1 MYDNKRSAK
10 RKWKN
15 ALIAVV
21 LTAGM
26 ILALPAWSVGSV
38 EAKEAGR
45 TKLDLTKSSTLT
57 FERPATV
64 APNQGKITV
73 DLYKVADAT
82 KPKKL
87 EGYEA
92 YELTIPSGSDFSE
105 LATALGEA
113 QKASNEMT
121 TKETSADGS
130 YSYSYNAA
138 YRTLAHQAAG
148 IVFNNVESLPTPDYS
163 VTFNEKNTTAAIPE
177 KIAAGM
183 YLVIVHGTDL
193 KASEYVKQTGSQYI
207 TMASNNGHIYNYQPE
222 LISLPIRTTDGKAP
236 QGIFSTAQNAGDWT
250 YEVTVQLKAEEVAPM
265 HDLTI
270 TKEFTGVEPAGMTLS
285 DAFAYQVDV
294 HLGERLVDSHI
305 AAISYNGDH
314 SVTLKGVIPE
324 GARVVVKEVYTGA
337 SFGTGE
343 TEKPALA
350 GEDGNYTVSFTNTYN
365 RKPGGG
371 AVENRFKVDENGNI
385 TVDQIPVAGTVVTQ

>member
-26 ILALPAWSVGSV
+26 ILALPAWSAGNV
-38 EAKEAGR
+38 EAKEAGSP
-45 TKLDLTKSSTLT
+45 KLDLTKPSALT
-57 FERPATV
+57 FERPGSV
-64 APNQGKITV
+64 AANQGKITV
-73 DLYKVADAT
+73 DLYRVADAT

-92 YELTIPSGSDFSE
+92 YELTIPSGSDFSG
-105 LATALGEA
+105 LATALGKA
-113 QKASNEMT
+113 QKASNKT
-121 TKETSADGS
+121 TETSGDDD
-130 YSYSYNAA
+130 YSYSYNTA

-148 IVFNNVESLPTPDYS
+148 IVFNNVESLPAPDYS
-163 VTFNEKNTTAAIPE
+163 VTFNEKNTTAEIPE
-177 KIAAGM
+177 GIGSGM

-193 KASEYVKQTGSQYI
+193 QASEYVKQTDGQYI

-222 LISLPIRTTDGKAP
+222 LISLPIRTTDGRAP
-236 QGIFSTAQNAGDWT
+236 QGIFSTAQSAGNWT
-250 YEVTVQLKAEEVAPM
+250 YEVTVQLKAEEEAPM

-270 TKEFTGVEPAGMTLS
+270 TKGFTGEPAGMTLS

-294 HLGERLVDSHI
+294 YLGEQLVDSHI
-305 AAISYNGDH
+305 AAIGYNGDH
-314 SVTLKGVIPE
+314 SVTLEGVIPE
-324 GARVVVKEVYTGA
+324 GARVVVREVYTGA
-337 SFGTGE
+337 SFGTNE

-350 GEDGNYTVSFTNTYN
+350 GDNGNYTVSFTNTYN
-365 RKPGGG
+365 GKPGGG
-371 AVENRFKVDENGNI
+371 AVENRFKVDEDGNI
-385 TVDQIPVAGTVVTQ
+385 TGADQIPVAGTVVTQ